1 MGVYKSALFRML
13 HVHQLLVHSCCQLIP
28 HQDKSACLLAPLCP
42 NEELELGVG
51 RMKLQEL
58 VHRGDEHVAEYQ
70 VLRP

>member
-1 MGVYKSALFRML
+1 MCINSWYTAAVSSFLTK
-13 HVHQLLVHSCCQLIP
+13 
-28 HQDKSACLLAPLCP
+28 DKSACLLAPLCP